1 MFMTFQETGFEI
13 RFRIFGI
20 PVTVHPFFWLMALIL
35 FGNEVVTFPDGHP
48 ILNLLG
54 MLVIVFISILV
65 HELGHSALMAWY
77 RIRSE
82 VVLYA
87 MGGYAMPVGG
97 RGISRGLWDQVWI
110 SLAGPVAQFL
120 LLGLVY
126 LCDWSLPP
134 VPPNNYV
141 SYYVL
146 RLVAVYC
153 NLVWPILNLLPILP
167 LDGGRICQAFCR
179 MFQGHYQGDITALWI
194 SIILGSVLVAMS
206 FQYQL
211 YASGIFLIYLTI
223 QNFQELQ
230 QRVGRW

>member
-1 MFMTFQETGFEI
+1 MFMSVQDTGFEI

-20 PVTVHPFFWLMALIL
+20 PVMVHPFFWLMALIML
-35 FGNEVVTFPDGHP
+35 GNGVVTVPDGHP
-48 ILNLLG
+48 VLNLVG
-54 MLVIVFISILV
+54 MLVIVFVSILV

-82 VVLYA
+82 IVLYA

-97 RGISRGLWDQVWI
+97 RGIMRGLWDQVWI

-120 LLGLVY
+120 LLGLVIVGVWY
-126 LCDWSLPP
+126 LPP
-134 VPPNNYV
+134 LPPNRFI
-141 SYYVL
+141 SYQAMVF
-146 RLVAVYC
+146 VAVYC

-206 FQYQL
+206 FQYQQFT
-211 YASGIFLIYLTI
+211 SGIFLIYLTI